1 MRPAPTTAGRT
12 PKARTSSSPT
22 LPASLRRCS
31 PIRTAIPTRSARAPA
46 ASSSAHAIVGG
57 TFYPPDGPFPASYRD
72 QYYFSDFIGQFI
84 ARLDA
89 ANGNA
94 VYTFARLSAQP
105 VDLLVG
111 IDGALY
117 VLTRAGITRIS
128 AP

>member
-1 MRPAPTTAGRT
+1 MLPDVAGLT
-12 PKARTSSSPT
+12 VPLFTYPHSDPDPLGSGPGGF
-22 LPASLRRCS
+22 
-31 PIRTAIPTRSARAPA
+31 IVG
-46 ASSSAHAIVGG
+46 HAIVGG

-94 VYTFARLSAQP
+94 VYTFAHLSAQP